1 MERPR
6 FRAYFLHPRFW
17 PLWLGLGVLWLVVQL
32 PYRLQLQLGRLLGW
46 LMFRLAG
53 PRRQIAERN
62 LQLCFPGKSAAE
74 RERLLREEAERKAGN
89 REAMKDP
96 KKAAMFEMMAKNFPG
111 IPVTFKKDSSWRDNI
126 PTDAQTQL

>member
-1 MERPR
+1 MPGEAAADVDPALCDCGEKVDDMPAHAVR
-6 FRAYFLHPRFW
+6 
-17 PLWLGLGVLWLVVQL
+17 
-32 PYRLQLQLGRLLGW
+32 
-46 LMFRLAG
+46 RLARSVADDMKL
-53 PRRQIAERN
+53 PRAEREAE
-62 LQLCFPGKSAAE
+62 LERRRAASE
-74 RERLLREEAERKAGN
+74 ARERLLREEAERKAGN